1 MEEKKQNLL
10 MKRKMLK
17 SRPGKCSADRL
28 AFIILKQLLC
38 RRARVNIGPPV
49 PTMAKTISLHK
60 DGFREA
66 HIVYEMWGR
75 VFFLF
80 FKKVKYFQ

>member
-1 MEEKKQNLL
+1 

-17 SRPGKCSADRL
+17 SRPGKRPSDRL

-38 RRARVNIGPPV
+38 RRARVNLSPPV
-49 PTMAKTISLHK
+49 LTMAKTISLHK

-66 HIVYEMWGR
+66 HIVYEMG
-75 VFFLF
+75 VGFFLF
-80 FKKVKYFQ
+80 FKKVKSFQ